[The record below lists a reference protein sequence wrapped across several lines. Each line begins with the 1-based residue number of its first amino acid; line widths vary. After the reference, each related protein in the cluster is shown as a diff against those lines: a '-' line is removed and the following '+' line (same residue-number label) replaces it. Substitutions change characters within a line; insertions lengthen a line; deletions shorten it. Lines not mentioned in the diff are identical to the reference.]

1 MNVESD
7 DDEFV
12 DDGEADDETTLAA
25 EEARHPAVSVK
36 EETNALAEEAD
47 LPIEELLKRYGGYTA
62 EAGMDHNGDTEVGM
76 DVEEDDGASKKSS
89 ESNSL
94 SKSMKEGG
102 KGLTNTGEGV
112 QKHVPLPFIMTKK
125 LKLREYQHLG
135 LDWLTSMYE
144 RRLNGILA
152 DEMGLGKT
160 IQVTLITFVELL

>member
-1 MNVESD
+1 M
-7 DDEFV
+7 
-12 DDGEADDETTLAA
+12 
-25 EEARHPAVSVK
+25 K

-47 LPIEELLKRYGGYTA
+47 LPIEELLKRYGGYSA
-62 EAGMDHNGDTEVGM
+62 ETGAGENPDVAEEGM
-76 DVEEDDGASKKSS
+76 DVEEENTSDSKANKDA
-89 ESNSL
+89 
-94 SKSMKEGG
+94 G

-112 QKHVPLPFIMTKK
+112 QRHVPLPFIMTKK

-160 IQVTLITFVELL
+160 IQVNETD